1 MLYSDELLAT
11 NIVPR
16 KLFINWPTAFKKKK
30 KTFHDKSLQLVLGR
44 AALWKEGDGGE
55 NAGAPGPL

>member
-1 MLYSDELLAT
+1 MSYLPLTDSVSETVYQLAHG
-11 NIVPR
+11 V
-16 KLFINWPTAFKKKK
+16 KKQKK
-30 KTFHDKSLQLVLGR
+30 KTFQDKSLQLVLGR